1 MLIKTVENFMN
12 IKKTLAWAITGS
24 LLLVSAVSAEVP
36 KGDKNAGKTLANR
49 LARSVDDGPSSTFF
63 NVNSWKIQMENQGFF
78 AWNGTSHGS
87 AGNYPIGMG
96 SVIFAEGILWGAKVT
111 DKYGVDASGALLT
124 DGSGGGTPRIRV
136 NGSMYNTGLKAGKV
150 LRDATGRIK
159 DTGYS
164 EDYRTQQIYRVRK
177 NWNTANLT
185 NDIAIIKNIEPS
197 DVTEAQVAAGK
208 SQYEKDWLNW
218 PADEGAPFDDVN
230 GDGVINADDR
240 TKIGDPFADFSIG
253 WNFNLNVYN
262 FDLSVFTYGSFGNDV
277 YRAYERNLNYTNKFA
292 RVLDRWTGEG
302 TSNTEPRYA
311 FVDGNN
317 NTRASDRYVEDGSFI
332 KIKNVQLGYNF
343 DLNESSAFDSVRLY
357 LQGKNL
363 LTITDYT
370 GYDPEMSGGV
380 LGSGIDRGNYP
391 TPRIVSVGLNV
402 KF

>member
-1 MLIKTVENFMN
+1 M
-12 IKKTLAWAITGS
+12 
-24 LLLVSAVSAEVP
+24 
-36 KGDKNAGKTLANR
+36 
-49 LARSVDDGPSSTFF
+49 
-63 NVNSWKIQMENQGFF
+63 
-78 AWNGTSHGS
+78 
-87 AGNYPIGMG
+87 
-96 SVIFAEGILWGAKVT
+96 
-111 DKYGVDASGALLT
+111 
-124 DGSGGGTPRIRV
+124 
-136 NGSMYNTGLKAGKV
+136 
-150 LRDATGRIK
+150 
-159 DTGYS
+159 
-164 EDYRTQQIYRVRK
+164 
-177 NWNTANLT
+177 
-185 NDIAIIKNIEPS
+185 
-197 DVTEAQVAAGK
+197 
-208 SQYEKDWLNW
+208 
-218 PADEGAPFDDVN
+218 
-230 GDGVINADDR
+230 
-240 TKIGDPFADFSIG
+240 
-253 WNFNLNVYN
+253 
-262 FDLSVFTYGSFGNDV
+262 FTYGSFGNDV

-343 DLNESSAFDSVRLY
+343 NLSESSYFDSVRLY

>member
-1 MLIKTVENFMN
+1 MDVSWENQVQANIGLDLRMFDSNVSVTVDYFEKSTEDLLFNPTLSLYLGTPVYPSAN
-12 IKKTLAWAITGS
+12 IGSTETTGIDVTVGYS
-24 LLLVSAVSAEVP
+24 NDFSDDVSFSTSVSFTSADNMVTEIAN
-36 KGDKNAGKTLANR
+36 GDKYIWGAGYGIPFKNLTQFREGESPGIFWGYKT
-49 LARSVDDGPSSTFF
+49 DGIF
-63 NVNSWKIQMENQGFF
+63 QNQG
-78 AWNGTSHGS
+78 
-87 AGNYPIGMG
+87 
-96 SVIFAEGILWGAKVT
+96 E
-111 DKYGVDASGALLT
+111 VDAHATQPNAQPG
-124 DGSGGGTPRIRV
+124 DIRFV
-136 NGSMYNTGLKAGKV
+136 
-150 LRDATGRIK
+150 
-159 DTGYS
+159 
-164 EDYRTQQIYRVRK
+164 
-177 NWNTANLT
+177 
-185 NDIAIIKNIEPS
+185 
-197 DVTEAQVAAGK
+197 
-208 SQYEKDWLNW
+208 
-218 PADEGAPFDDVN
+218 DVN

-240 TKIGDPFADFSIG
+240 TKIGDPFADYTIG
-253 WNFNLNVYN
+253 WNLNLNVYN

-343 DLNESSAFDSVRLY
+343 NLSESSYFDSVRLY